1 VDHQPPRPA
10 GSAEPAQWLIDR
22 VDLWDHQHWPT
33 GMVGAGFGAYARLLH
48 PLDDHPGPL
57 TWATVARAN
66 SRILHPSAWWEKIK
80 SSASSG
86 RGRPGD
92 PMRGDLNGWALKA
105 LCAILARHVDGG

>member
-1 VDHQPPRPA
+1 
-10 GSAEPAQWLIDR
+10 
-22 VDLWDHQHWPT
+22 
-33 GMVGAGFGAYARLLH
+33 MVGAGFGAYARLLH

-105 LCAILARHVDGG
+105 ALRHPRQAHHDSTGVLFRGLGRLGLAPRP